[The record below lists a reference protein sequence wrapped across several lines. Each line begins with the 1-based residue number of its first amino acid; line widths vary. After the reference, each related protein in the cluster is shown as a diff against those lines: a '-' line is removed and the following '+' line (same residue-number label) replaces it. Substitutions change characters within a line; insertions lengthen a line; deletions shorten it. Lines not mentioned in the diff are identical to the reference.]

1 MEFLDEKIELL
12 NSGKAQGAIDAID
25 DFLDKNPKYKT
36 VDYYHIANPLE
47 ELLFDEYAEKIESVK
62 VWDRMNRRRKSIRY
76 IPQHI

>member
-1 MEFLDEKIELL
+1 MEFLDEKMELL

-62 VWDRMNRRRKSIRY
+62 VLG
-76 IPQHI
+76 